1 MWPFIVG
8 AVVGVGAIAK
18 SVFDRLKE
26 EEEEIKRLE
35 EEENKRLLE
44 SGILEVDEMT
54 GKEFERFLDV
64 HFRKLGYSVS
74 LTQDTQD
81 YGADL
86 ILYKD
91 GYKTVVQAKRS
102 KNPVGIKAVQ
112 EVAGAVRHYKGNKA
126 RVITNNRF
134 TENAYNLA
142 DSNEVELWDRKQLI
156 EFILIAKKCK

>member
-1 MWPFIVG
+1 MKPFIVRAA
-8 AVVGVGAIAK
+8 AVLGEIAVA
-18 SVFDRLKE
+18 VFDTLKE
-26 EEEEIKRLE
+26 EESR
-35 EEENKRLLE
+35 KRLLE
-44 SGILEVDEMT
+44 SGIAEVDEMT
-54 GKEFERFLDV
+54 GKEFEQFLRV
-64 HFRKLGYSVS
+64 HFINCGYTVT
-74 LTQDTQD
+74 LTQDSQD

-112 EVAGAVRHYKGNKA
+112 EVAGAVRHYKGNKG

-142 DSNEVELWDRKQLI
+142 KSNEVELWDRKELI
-156 EFILIAKKCK
+156 EFILTAKHYH